1 MIGNLPSTGTI
12 ARFSP
17 WEGEDDLD
25 ACMVAVRR
33 TLASGIFIGGP
44 EVEAFERE
52 AAAFLGVP
60 GTLGVASGSD
70 ALTIALLAATD
81 GLSGGDVLV
90 PALTFVATAEAVVRA
105 GFRPR
110 FVDVSLDTFLLDLD
124 DLAAK
129 IDHSTRAI
137 VAVSL
142 YGHPVDVAAI
152 ESVAP
157 GIAVVEDACQSF
169 GAEVTPGLRSG
180 ATGRAGA
187 FSFFPTKPLGGFG
200 DGGLIASHDM
210 DLLRLGRAIGRH
222 GCLERYRPFRPGL
235 NSRLDS
241 LQAALL
247 RYQLQRVQDRLERRA
262 TIAARYT
269 QCLAGLS
276 GLAVA
281 SIVPGHAWH
290 CYTVRVLDRPRRL
303 IHDFLRSRGIET
315 GILYPVPLHR
325 MAHFHSIDRAPNAE
339 LACDQLLCI
348 PIWAGMTEEQVEHV
362 IASIRSAFDAGEE
375 LFP

>member
-1 MIGNLPSTGTI
+1 MIGNLPTSTTI
-12 ARFSP
+12 SRFSP
-17 WEGEDDLD
+17 WESEDDLD
-25 ACMVAVRR
+25 ACMASVRR
-33 TLASGIFIGGP
+33 TLASGVFIGGP

-81 GLSGGDVLV
+81 GLPGGDVLV

-124 DLAAK
+124 DLATK

-142 YGHPVDVAAI
+142 YGHPVDVSAI
-152 ESVAP
+152 ERVAP

-169 GAEVTPGLRSG
+169 GAEVAPGLRSG
-180 ATGRAGA
+180 AAGRAGA

-200 DGGLIASHDM
+200 DGGLIASQDM
-210 DLLRLGRAIGRH
+210 DLLQLARAIGRH
-222 GCLERYRPFRPGL
+222 GCLERYLPFRLGL
-235 NSRLDS
+235 NSRLDA

-247 RYQLQRVQDRLERRA
+247 RYQLKRHQDRLARRE
-262 TIAARYT
+262 TIATRYSIG
-269 QCLAGLS
+269 LAGVH
-276 GLAVA
+276 GLAVPA
-281 SIVPGHAWH
+281 MHPGHAWH

-303 IHDFLRSRGIET
+303 IHDLLRSRGIET

-325 MAHFHSIDRAPNAE
+325 MPHFDPFDRAPNAE
-339 LACDQLLCI
+339 RACDQLLCL
-348 PIWAGMTEEQVEHV
+348 PIWAGMAEEQVEHV
-362 IASIRSAFDAGEE
+362 LASVRSAFDAHEE
-375 LFP
+375 MSS